1 MCTNAKNNNT
11 KSPVDDNKIIR
22 KWWWC
27 YFPTISIHEET
38 NDINQFK
45 TSPKPGI
52 SHKYNTKK
60 FLLLFVSISFDIF

>member
-38 NDINQFK
+38 NDIN
-45 TSPKPGI
+45 
-52 SHKYNTKK
+52 
-60 FLLLFVSISFDIF
+60 